1 MIKAKDFYWLLGNTY
16 PEKQTGSKRWDKRLE
31 IDQNSWEA
39 NFQVLQNIICKEVRL
54 REFQFKFLHYRIVVT
69 RKELLGFGI
78 KEDGECLYCG
88 DFDSIDH
95 TLIHCHFAKV
105 FTEKVIHRFNESNHS
120 NFDLSTKELL
130 FGILNST
137 GPSCK
142 KINYTLLF
150 MHYYI
155 YKRKLNEEALLLQDF
170 IKRIKQNIFWRNLTC
185 IRNVTLSVNKDSWT
199 YSRTACFCLIVALFY
214 SIT

>member
-1 MIKAKDFYWLLGNTY
+1 MEIPLQRSYIASNSTLFQLTESVELKLTEMKAKDFYWLLIGNTY
-16 PEKQTGSKRWDKRLE
+16 TEKQTGSKRWDKRLE

-39 NFQVLQNIICKEVRL
+39 NFQVHQNMICKEVRL

-88 DFDSIDH
+88 DFDSIDR
-95 TLIHCHFAKV
+95 TLIHCHFTKV
-105 FTEKVIHRFNESNHS
+105 FTEKVIHWFNESNRS

-130 FGILNST
+130 FGILNSP

-150 MHYYI
+150 MRYYI
-155 YKRKLNEEALLLQDF
+155 YKRKLNEEGLLLQDF
-170 IKRIKQNIFWRNLTC
+170 IKRIKQKYVFEKL
-185 IRNVTLSVNKDSWT
+185 NV
-199 YSRTACFCLIVALFY
+199 Y
-214 SIT
+214 